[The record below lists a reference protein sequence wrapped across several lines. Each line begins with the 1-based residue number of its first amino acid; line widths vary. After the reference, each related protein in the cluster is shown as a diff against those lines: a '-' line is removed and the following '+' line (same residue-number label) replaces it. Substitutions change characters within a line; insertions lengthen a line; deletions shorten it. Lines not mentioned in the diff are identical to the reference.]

1 MELNNKQQMT
11 NDELSHKNYLE
22 TLVNSYLM
30 YENTRLE
37 VLDKYFTCL
46 EEKSTHKT
54 TKKEVLKTVEM
65 LTNEEIDV
73 MSKYIENGGTLEEF
87 RTLLIEKIK
96 E

>member
-1 MELNNKQQMT
+1 MELNDKQQMT

-37 VLDKYFTCL
+37 VLDKYLTCL

-54 TKKEVLKTVEM
+54 TKKDVLKTVEM

-73 MSKYIENGGTLEEF
+73 MSKYIENGGNIEDF
-87 RTLLIEKIK
+87 KKFKFEKIK